1 MIDIHSH
8 ILYGVDDGPKTLERS
23 LEMLDYAHKD
33 KITTLFATSHFKPGL
48 ESDFSARYEEL
59 KPRAAERGIELILGT
74 EIDYVHLANTRPLL
88 TLGGSKFI
96 LVDMR
101 QPYLEM
107 SCSHVLYQLSLDGYT
122 VIIAHPE
129 RLFMS
134 PDLKIVHELAEMD
147 CFFQLNASSI
157 VGRHG
162 GQAQHIAFSI
172 IKAGL
177 AHYVGS
183 DAHSPRRNFAMS
195 EARELVNKKFG
206 GEVTELL
213 FEVNA
218 QQLLKNEAPYLVTP
232 PKRKWYQIFK
242 R

>member
-23 LEMLDYAHKD
+23 LEMLDYAKKD
-33 KITTLFATSHFKPGL
+33 NITTLFATSHFKPGL
-48 ESDFSARYEEL
+48 ENDFKTRYEEL
-59 KPRAAERGIELILGT
+59 KPLAAERGIELILGT
-74 EIDYVHLANTRPLL
+74 EIDYVHLANNRPLL
-88 TLGGSKFI
+88 TLGGSKYI

-101 QPYLEM
+101 QPFLEM
-107 SCSHVLYQLSLDGYT
+107 SCSHVLYQLSVDGYT

-129 RLFMS
+129 RLFMA
-134 PDLKIVHELAEMD
+134 PNLKIVHELAEME

-177 AHYVGS
+177 AHFVGS

-195 EARELVNKKFG
+195 EARGIIEKKFG
-206 GEVTELL
+206 GEVAELL

-218 QQLLKNEAPYLVTP
+218 QQLLKNEIPFLVTP
-232 PKRKWYQIFK
+232 PKRKWYQFFK